1 MDLQIYQI
9 SQAFIFVLTFGL
21 LGLVFL
27 GLRHAF
33 RRMHLKAGRRDG
45 LLRYISLGLIF
56 WLAILAFLSLTGFFF
71 QFDRFPPP
79 VLLALIPPVLLI
91 VGLLYGRFFG
101 VVLKA
106 IPDSW
111 LIYVQ
116 SFRILM
122 ELFLWM
128 GFRAGFVPPQMTFEW
143 LNFDVIAGIT
153 APMAGFVFF
162 GRRRYRKFEAVLWN
176 IFGIV
181 LLLNVLVIAIFS
193 MPTPYQAFFT
203 TPDNSFIAL
212 FPFIWIPGFIVPFAL
227 AMHLFSLRQL
237 FSSRRDRLSFS
248 FRKE

>member
-1 MDLQIYQI
+1 VDIQIYQI
-9 SQAFIFVLTFGL
+9 SQIFVFVLT
-21 LGLVFL
+21 LGLHSLILF

-33 RRMHLKAGRRDG
+33 RRMHLKADQRAG
-45 LLRYISLGLIF
+45 LIRYISLGLFF
-56 WLAILAFLSLTGFFF
+56 WMAILAFLALAGFFY

-79 VLLALIPPVLLI
+79 MFLTAAIPLILI
-91 VGLLYGRFFG
+91 VFLMYSKFFG

-106 IPDSW
+106 IPERW

-128 GFRAGFVPPQMTFEW
+128 GYLGGFVPLQMTFEW
-143 LNFDVIAGIT
+143 LNFDIIVGLT

-162 GRRRYRKFEAVLWN
+162 GIRRYRKLEAIIWN
-176 IFGIV
+176 VFGII
-181 LLLNVLVIAIFS
+181 LLLNVLLIAIFS
-193 MPTPYQAFFT
+193 MPSPFQAFVT
-203 TPDNSFIAL
+203 EPDSSFVAV

-237 FSSRRDRLSFS
+237 FSSKKDKFT
-248 FRKE
+248 FQMK